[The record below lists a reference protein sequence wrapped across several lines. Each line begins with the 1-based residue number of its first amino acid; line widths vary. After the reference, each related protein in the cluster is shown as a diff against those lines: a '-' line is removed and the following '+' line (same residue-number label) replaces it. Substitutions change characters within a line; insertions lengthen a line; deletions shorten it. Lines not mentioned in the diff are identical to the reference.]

1 MGTKRKF
8 AASVLE
14 DAKPHRRTR
23 LNTQAE
29 PEKFRLPTQDN
40 MKTAPLTPQE
50 VSDAA
55 FVAIPRSPTVGK
67 EPLDAALLE
76 TNHLE
81 THAVEADVET
91 DALETTPLETES
103 IHANGEIEPV
113 EVNATSVSISRPL
126 EPTPDVHTL
135 PVDESFCPSGFNML
149 EVLVNQP
156 KICMIPLVKSTDD

>member
-8 AASVLE
+8 AGSVLE
-14 DAKPHRRTR
+14 DSKPHRRTR

-29 PEKFRLPTQDN
+29 PEKFRLPTEDN
-40 MKTAPLTPQE
+40 MKTAPLVSQE

-55 FVAIPRSPTVGK
+55 FVAIPRSPTVDK
-67 EPLDAALLE
+67 SPFEATLPEP
-76 TNHLE
+76 NP
-81 THAVEADVET
+81 VEAHPIEA
-91 DALETTPLETES
+91 DALETTPLETEPVET
-103 IHANGEIEPV
+103 NGEAKPV
-113 EVNATSVSISRPL
+113 EVNVTSVSISRPL

-156 KICMIPLVKSTDD
+156 KICVIPLVKDTDD

>member
-40 MKTAPLTPQE
+40 MKTAPLISQE

-67 EPLDAALLE
+67 APLEATLLE
-76 TNHLE
+76 PNL
-81 THAVEADVET
+81 VEADPVET

-156 KICMIPLVKSTDD
+156 KICMIPLCQVH